1 MINIVA
7 QLENRFL
14 SEFSN
19 DEAKKLYEKIPL
31 KLRQNVL
38 IKKQNCKPYGNRADV
53 ILWGAPDN
61 KDFGYFAFCDITDS
75 SASVVVMPNPQ
86 KDAEEYRWY
95 SQEGLSEALAA
106 LPAACAAL
114 VLQQTSDG
122 SKVRL
127 CLKNLPWDVVES
139 ALPAVIAWTRK
150 HQNEVFS
157 RQPQQKASIAAS
169 VGLKEFEMIALV
181 LKTMGGTAHIDQ
193 ICEKYA
199 ALFGFSLTP
208 EIEKGVKTALYQYT
222 SDSDQYLGVKD
233 LFKKAGED
241 TWALR

>member
-14 SEFSN
+14 AEFSN
-19 DEAKKLYEKIPL
+19 EEAKKVYEKIPQ

-38 IKKQNCKPYGNRADV
+38 IKKQNCKPYGSRADI

-61 KDFGYFAFCDITDS
+61 KDFGYFAFCDISELGSTII
-75 SASVVVMPNPQ
+75 VMPNPEMTAAEYDWYSEDGLKNAVSDFPTACSTIVSQ
-86 KDAEEYRWY
+86 QTADGKMRRLLFKNLSWEDAENV
-95 SQEGLSEALAA
+95 
-106 LPAACAAL
+106 LPAI
-114 VLQQTSDG
+114 
-122 SKVRL
+122 
-127 CLKNLPWDVVES
+127 
-139 ALPAVIAWTRK
+139 IAWTRK
-150 HQNEVFS
+150 HQNEVLS

-181 LKTMGGTAHIDQ
+181 LKTMGGSAHISQ

-208 EIEKGVKTALYQYT
+208 VIEEGVKTALYQYT

-233 LFKKAGED
+233 LFKRVGED
-241 TWALR
+241 EWTLR